1 MPRILRLTV
10 LRTRLRR
17 MLRSR
22 RWTQKQRRQPSR
34 FERSG
39 VAVLKAKLGTES
51 AVVIVNIV
59 SNIRKVAIEGT
70 YTDDK
75 ALIDD
80 GQMNNNGKLNLS
92 VKVTPDANKGDAV
105 SAKWTITSGLRFRR
119 IRKKR

>member
-1 MPRILRLTV
+1 M
-10 LRTRLRR
+10 
-17 MLRSR
+17 
-22 RWTQKQRRQPSR
+22 
-34 FERSG
+34 
-39 VAVLKAKLGTES
+39 AVLKAKLGTES